1 MREFLLC
8 SRTGR
13 TDGNF
18 RSLVD
23 AGRLD
28 VVYQCILTSIFKSQA
43 HRKDVVFH
51 AVLGGAPRPPVHIAV
66 SGAELRDAKVD
77 ERSWEGILRK
87 VLSGGEHPG
96 VTMDTS
102 PLQGLVKERHEMG
115 YRIFMLNDRGEP
127 FGKAELGD
135 DNLFVLGDQ
144 VGLSRNDEG
153 FVLRY
158 GRSLSIGREKYLA
171 ATCIDVIN
179 YLMDMRA

>member
-1 MREFLLC
+1 M
-8 SRTGR
+8 GR

-18 RSLVD
+18 GSLEG

-43 HRKDVVFH
+43 HRQDVVFH
-51 AVLGGAPRPPVHIAV
+51 AVLGGPPKPPVHIAV
-66 SGAELRDAKVD
+66 SGGGLRDARVD

-87 VLSGGEHPG
+87 VLGGGEHPG
-96 VTMDTS
+96 VSMDGKS
-102 PLQGLVKERHEMG
+102 LQALVRERHGSG
-115 YRIFMLNDRGEP
+115 YKVFMLNDRGEP
-127 FGKAELGD
+127 FADAVLGK

-158 GRSLSIGREKYLA
+158 GRKLSLGREKYLA

-179 YLMDMRA
+179 YLVDTRG